1 MTEKRRRNSAILP
14 AAPPPHPSAAE
25 NLPILLR
32 SLVLIL
38 ILIALLIIA
47 VSLNSGS
54 LIKSSLGMA
63 KTCLVFVLVTRPIIG
78 ASVQNQ
84 LLSKISLILTIGL
97 MPLLLSADP
106 AMDAG
111 KKLFK
116 NNCAQCH
123 AKNMK
128 SVATGPAL
136 GGAQE
141 RWADY
146 PQEDLYAW
154 IRNSQA
160 LVAQGHP
167 RGVAIY
173 NEYNKSVMQPFP
185 NLTDEDIS
193 SLLAYIDGVA
203 AGVYPPKVA
212 GVTPVGLSLIH
223 I

>member
-63 KTCLVFVLVTRPIIG
+63 KTCLVFVVVTRPIIG

-84 LLSKISLILTIGL
+84 LLSKISLIHTAKLNKYYETNL
-97 MPLLLSADP
+97 YCSLVSAHDSVAPPSADLP
-106 AMDAG
+106 SLGDPPSSAPPSLAS
-111 KKLFK
+111 L
-116 NNCAQCH
+116 AQ
-123 AKNMK
+123 
-128 SVATGPAL
+128 SVLDVLAP
-136 GGAQE
+136 
-141 RWADY
+141 
-146 PQEDLYAW
+146 PP
-154 IRNSQA
+154 
-160 LVAQGHP
+160 P
-167 RGVAIY
+167 R
-173 NEYNKSVMQPFP
+173 
-185 NLTDEDIS
+185 
-193 SLLAYIDGVA
+193 
-203 AGVYPPKVA
+203 VA
-212 GVTPVGLSLIH
+212 GNIHDLRFREFWLSLNPDPFVLGVLQNGYRLPFRDGIKPGAYREPNNPTA